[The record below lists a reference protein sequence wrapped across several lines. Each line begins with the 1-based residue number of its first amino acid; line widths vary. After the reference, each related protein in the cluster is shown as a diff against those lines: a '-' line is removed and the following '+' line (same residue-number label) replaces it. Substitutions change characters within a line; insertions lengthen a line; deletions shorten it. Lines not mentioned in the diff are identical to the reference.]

1 MNIAIGPPEMLLINC
16 EINIQ
21 LKWSAK
27 GFLVRGT
34 LANQVPTFRIT
45 DKKLYISVN
54 FTMQL
59 YQLKIM

>member
-1 MNIAIGPPEMLLINC
+1 MLLINC

-27 GFLVRGT
+27 GFLVRVT

>member
-1 MNIAIGPPEMLLINC
+1 MLLINC
-16 EINIQ
+16 GINIQ

-45 DKKLYISVN
+45 DKKIYISFN

-59 YQLKIM
+59 YQFKIM

>member
-1 MNIAIGPPEMLLINC
+1 MLLINC
-16 EINIQ
+16 GINIQ

-27 GFLVRGT
+27 GFLVRGI

-45 DKKLYISVN
+45 DKKIYISFN